1 MARHPPCPVS
11 VRQQEK
17 WRHQVDISKQLDK
30 QYNQDEQQARQ
41 WAMFL
46 HLSQL
51 AGYIIPLLGL
61 IAPII
66 IWQIKKEEYP
76 ILDEHGKI
84 VVNWIISELIYA
96 AIGFVLMFV
105 VIGIPILAVLGVLAI
120 VFPIIG
126 GIKANN
132 GELWR
137 YPMTI
142 NIIK

>member
-1 MARHPPCPVS
+1 METAM
-11 VRQQEK
+11 
-17 WRHQVDISKQLDK
+17 DISKQPI
-30 QYNQDEQQARQ
+30 NQNNDDYEQQARQ

-46 HLSQL
+46 HFSQF

-61 IAPII
+61 LAPII
-66 IWQIKKEEYP
+66 IWQTQKEQYP
-76 ILDEHGKI
+76 ILEEHGKI
-84 VVNWIISELIYA
+84 VINWIISELIYGL
-96 AIGFVLMFV
+96 IGFTLVFV
-105 VIGIPILAVLGVLAI
+105 VIGIPILGILSLLAI

>member
-1 MARHPPCPVS
+1 M
-11 VRQQEK
+11 
-17 WRHQVDISKQLDK
+17 DISKKQLTPITP
-30 QYNQDEQQARQ
+30 DEQQARQ

-51 AGYIIPLLGL
+51 AGYVIPLFGL
-61 IAPII
+61 IAPIV
-66 IWQIKKEEYP
+66 IWQTKKDEYP
-76 ILDEHGKI
+76 ILDEHGKA
-84 VVNWIISELIYA
+84 VVNWIISELIYGV
-96 AIGFVLMFV
+96 ICSILLFV
-105 VIGIPILAVLGVLAI
+105 VIGFPLLLILGILAV

-132 GELWR
+132 GELWH

>member
-1 MARHPPCPVS
+1 M
-11 VRQQEK
+11 
-17 WRHQVDISKQLDK
+17 DISKNQLEQPK
-30 QYNQDEQQARQ
+30 QDDQDARQ

-51 AGYIIPLLGL
+51 AGFTVLPLLGL
-61 IAPII
+61 IVPII
-66 IWQIKKEEYP
+66 IWQIKKEQYP
-76 ILDEHGKI
+76 SIDEHGKA
-84 VVNWIISELIYA
+84 VVNWIISEIIYG
-96 AIGFVLMFV
+96 AIGFMLLFV
-105 VIGIPILAVLGVLAI
+105 VIGFPILGILGILGL

-132 GELWR
+132 GELWH

>member
-1 MARHPPCPVS
+1 M
-11 VRQQEK
+11 
-17 WRHQVDISKQLDK
+17 DISKYQN
-30 QYNQDEQQARQ
+30 NQDEQEARQ

-51 AGYIIPLLGL
+51 GGFILPLLGL
-61 IAPII
+61 VAPII
-66 IWQIKKEEYP
+66 IWQTQKNKYP
-76 ILDEHGKI
+76 ILDEHGKA

-96 AIGFVLMFV
+96 AIGFVLIFV
-105 VIGIPILAVLGVLAI
+105 VIGIPILAVLGILGV

-132 GELWR
+132 GELWH

>member
-1 MARHPPCPVS
+1 
-11 VRQQEK
+11 
-17 WRHQVDISKQLDK
+17 VDISKYQN
-30 QYNQDEQQARQ
+30 NQHDPDEQQARQ

-51 AGYIIPLLGL
+51 AGYIIPLVGL

-66 IWQIKKEEYP
+66 IWQTKKEEYP

-84 VVNWIISELIYA
+84 VINWIISELIYGA
-96 AIGFVLMFV
+96 ICSVLLFVIIGFPMLM
-105 VIGIPILAVLGVLAI
+105 ILGILAV

>member
-1 MARHPPCPVS
+1 
-11 VRQQEK
+11 
-17 WRHQVDISKQLDK
+17 VDISK
-30 QYNQDEQQARQ
+30 NQINPINPDEQQARQ

-51 AGYIIPLLGL
+51 AGYIIPLVGL

-66 IWQIKKEEYP
+66 IWQTKKEEYP
-76 ILDEHGKI
+76 ILDEHGKA
-84 VVNWIISELIYA
+84 VVNWIISELIYG
-96 AIGFVLMFV
+96 AICSVLLFV
-105 VIGIPILAVLGVLAI
+105 VIGFPMLMILGILAV

-126 GIKANN
+126 GLKANN
-132 GELWR
+132 GELWH

>member
-1 MARHPPCPVS
+1 M
-11 VRQQEK
+11 
-17 WRHQVDISKQLDK
+17 DISKTPINPDS
-30 QYNQDEQQARQ
+30 NEQQARQ

-51 AGYIIPLLGL
+51 AGFIFPLVGL
-61 IAPII
+61 VAPII
-66 IWQIKKEEYP
+66 IWQTQKAEYP
-76 ILDEHGKI
+76 ILDEHGKV
-84 VVNWIISELIYA
+84 VVNWIISELIYGA
-96 AIGFVLMFV
+96 ICSVLLFVIIGFPMLM
-105 VIGIPILAVLGVLAI
+105 ILGILGV

>member
-1 MARHPPCPVS
+1 
-11 VRQQEK
+11 
-17 WRHQVDISKQLDK
+17 VDISKQLD
-30 QYNQDEQQARQ
+30 NQNNQKEQEARQ
-41 WAMFL
+41 WALFL

-61 IAPII
+61 IAPIV

-76 ILDEHGKI
+76 ILDLHGKV

-132 GELWR
+132 GELWH

>member
-1 MARHPPCPVS
+1 M
-11 VRQQEK
+11 
-17 WRHQVDISKQLDK
+17 DISKNQL
-30 QYNQDEQQARQ
+30 NPINPDEQQAKQ

-51 AGYIIPLLGL
+51 AGYIIPLFGL
-61 IAPII
+61 IAPIV
-66 IWQIKKEEYP
+66 IWQMKKEEYP
-76 ILDEHGKI
+76 ILDEHGKA
-84 VVNWIISELIYA
+84 VVNWIISELIYGA
-96 AIGFVLMFV
+96 ICFVLVFIVIGFPMLM
-105 VIGIPILAVLGVLAI
+105 ILGILAI

-132 GELWR
+132 GEVWR

>member
-1 MARHPPCPVS
+1 M
-11 VRQQEK
+11 
-17 WRHQVDISKQLDK
+17 DISKYQN
-30 QYNQDEQQARQ
+30 NQHDPDEQQARQ

-51 AGYIIPLLGL
+51 AGYIIPLIGL

-66 IWQIKKEEYP
+66 IWQTKKEEYP

-84 VVNWIISELIYA
+84 VINWIISELIYGA
-96 AIGFVLMFV
+96 ICSVLLFVIIGFPMLM
-105 VIGIPILAVLGVLAI
+105 ILGILAV

>member
-1 MARHPPCPVS
+1 M
-11 VRQQEK
+11 
-17 WRHQVDISKQLDK
+17 DISKNELK
-30 QYNQDEQQARQ
+30 QSNQDDQEARQ

-51 AGYIIPLLGL
+51 AGFTVLPLLGL
-61 IAPII
+61 IVPII
-66 IWQIKKEEYP
+66 IWQIKKEQYP
-76 ILDEHGKI
+76 SIDEHGKA
-84 VVNWIISELIYA
+84 VVNWIISELIYG
-96 AIGFVLMFV
+96 AIGFMLLFVL
-105 VIGIPILAVLGVLAI
+105 IGFPILGILGILGL

-132 GELWR
+132 GELWH

>member
-1 MARHPPCPVS
+1 
-11 VRQQEK
+11 
-17 WRHQVDISKQLDK
+17 VDISKQLDDQNK
-30 QYNQDEQQARQ
+30 PYNQKDQEARQ

-61 IAPII
+61 IAPIV
-66 IWQIKKEEYP
+66 IWQIKKEDYP
-76 ILDEHGKI
+76 ILDEHGKV

-96 AIGFVLMFV
+96 AIGFVLLFV

-126 GIKANN
+126 GLKANN
-132 GELWR
+132 GELWH

>member
-1 MARHPPCPVS
+1 
-11 VRQQEK
+11 
-17 WRHQVDISKQLDK
+17 VDISKYQN
-30 QYNQDEQQARQ
+30 NQHDPDEQQARQ

-51 AGYIIPLLGL
+51 AGYIIPLIGL

-66 IWQIKKEEYP
+66 IWQTKKEEYP

-84 VVNWIISELIYA
+84 VINWIISELIYGA
-96 AIGFVLMFV
+96 ICSVLLFVIIGFPMLM
-105 VIGIPILAVLGVLAI
+105 ILGILAV

>member
-1 MARHPPCPVS
+1 M
-11 VRQQEK
+11 
-17 WRHQVDISKQLDK
+17 DISKYQN
-30 QYNQDEQQARQ
+30 NQNDPDEQQARQ

-51 AGYIIPLLGL
+51 AGYIIPLVGL

-66 IWQIKKEEYP
+66 IWQTKKEEYP
-76 ILDEHGKI
+76 ILDAHGKI
-84 VVNWIISELIYA
+84 VINWIISELIYGA
-96 AIGFVLMFV
+96 ICSVLLFVIIGFPMLM
-105 VIGIPILAVLGVLAI
+105 ILGILAV

>member
-1 MARHPPCPVS
+1 M
-11 VRQQEK
+11 
-17 WRHQVDISKQLDK
+17 DISKQLD
-30 QYNQDEQQARQ
+30 NQNNQNEQQARQ
-41 WAMFL
+41 WALFL

-76 ILDEHGKI
+76 ILDEHGKV

-132 GELWR
+132 GELWH

>member
-1 MARHPPCPVS
+1 M
-11 VRQQEK
+11 
-17 WRHQVDISKQLDK
+17 DISKQLD
-30 QYNQDEQQARQ
+30 NQNNQNEQQARQ
-41 WAMFL
+41 WALFL

-76 ILDEHGKI
+76 ILDVHGKV

-132 GELWR
+132 GELWH

>member
-1 MARHPPCPVS
+1 M
-11 VRQQEK
+11 
-17 WRHQVDISKQLDK
+17 DISKHQIN
-30 QYNQDEQQARQ
+30 QYDPQEQQARQ

-51 AGYIIPLLGL
+51 AGFIFPLVGL
-61 IAPII
+61 VAPII
-66 IWQIKKEEYP
+66 IWQTQKAEYP
-76 ILDEHGKI
+76 ILDEHGKT
-84 VVNWIISELIYA
+84 VMNWIISELIYG
-96 AIGFVLMFV
+96 AICTVLVFV
-105 VIGIPILAVLGVLAI
+105 VIGFPMLLILGILGI